1 MLAYGGGSIKRNGI
15 YEEITTILKDAGK
28 TVVEFP
34 GIMSNLIYAK
44 VQADAKLAKE
54 VWKVDDTNKT
64 KEEVALEG
72 IEVLVTFIKEM
83 GLPTT
88 FTQMNITD
96 ETVLR
101 EVANTCNISKGCA
114 KKFERDEIFEILK
127 ECL

>member
-1 MLAYGGGSIKRNGI
+1 M
-15 YEEITTILKDAGK
+15 
-28 TVVEFP
+28 EFS

-44 VQADAKLAKE
+44 VQADAKLAKD

-64 KEEVALEG
+64 KEEVALDG
-72 IEVLVTFIKEM
+72 IEALADFIKEM
-83 GLPTT
+83 GLPIS

-101 EVANTCNISKGCA
+101 EVANTWNISKGCA
-114 KKFERDEIFEILK
+114 KQFERDEILK